1 MNRNNTQFSTYN
13 NVSHCLA
20 VVMLAL
26 AMFIPTAS
34 VKAQSYKMADD
45 AQVREEMRIHYRVA
59 KTYLDKSY
67 MGNDTT
73 FQRIVE
79 WAKERQQD
87 SMVDIVSV
95 EFYGACSPEGSVPF
109 NHYLSSTRLTR
120 LENYVR
126 QRVDIPEDIII
137 RNDNY
142 IAWGELEQM
151 VEESDIE
158 NKDDI
163 LAILRSENT
172 STGEQLDSRIHALK
186 AMDNGKTWRLMFN
199 RYYAHLRNAYMV
211 IVTQKSE
218 LAKQYD
224 SRLREM
230 LTPIP
235 LSMPSRCNSV
245 AVSPASLLTPAVAAA
260 AVKQPHYMYV
270 KTNLVGLA
278 LLNAN
283 VGVEF
288 DLGNYL
294 SLNIPV
300 SYSAINYF
308 TPTIKFRNFS
318 AQPELR
324 VWPMKNNDGLF
335 VGAHMGFA
343 YYNFAFNGDW
353 RYQDHNGTSPTLG
366 GGLSLGYRL
375 PISANKNW
383 KLEFAVGAGVYPL
396 QYDVFHNLKNVKE
409 GMLYETRNGN
419 YIGLDNVTI
428 GISYRI
434 PYKKNPNP
442 AKVK

>member
-1 MNRNNTQFSTYN
+1 MNRSNRQYSTFWDVKCYF
-13 NVSHCLA
+13 A
-20 VVMLAL
+20 IVMFVL
-26 AMFIPTAS
+26 AMLMSAED
-34 VKAQSYKMADD
+34 VMAQSHLIPDD
-45 AQVREEMRIHYRVA
+45 AQWREEMRIRYRVA
-59 KTYLDKSY
+59 KTYIDKTY
-67 MGNDTT
+67 MDNDMTL
-73 FQRIVE
+73 QRIVDWVE
-79 WAKERQQD
+79 ERQQD
-87 SMVDIVSV
+87 TMVKIVAV
-95 EFYGACSPEGSVPF
+95 EFCGACSPEGSVPF

-126 QRVDIPEDIII
+126 QRIEIPEDIIT
-137 RNDNY
+137 RSDHY

-172 STGEQLDSRIHALK
+172 SVGEQLDSRIHALK
-186 AMDNGKTWRLMFN
+186 AMDNGKTWRLIFD
-199 RYYAHLRNAYMV
+199 RYFAHLRNAYMV
-211 IVTQKSE
+211 VVTEKSD

-230 LTPIP
+230 LTPVSLAEP
-235 LSMPSRCNSV
+235 TRCQDVSV
-245 AVSPASLLTPAVAAA
+245 KPMAIVVPAVAAA
-260 AVKQPHYMYV
+260 TQSHYMYV

-294 SLNIPV
+294 SFSLPI
-300 SYSAINYF
+300 SYSAVNYF
-308 TPTIKFRNFS
+308 KPTLKFRNFS
-318 AQPELR
+318 VQPELR
-324 VWPMKNNDGLF
+324 VWPMKNDDGLF

-343 YYNFAFNGDW
+343 YYNFAFDGDW
-353 RYQDHNGTSPTLG
+353 RYQDHDGTSPTIG

-383 KLEFAVGAGVYPL
+383 KLEFAVGAGIYPL
-396 QYDVFHNLKNVKE
+396 YYDVFYNLANVKE
-409 GMLYETRNGN
+409 GKLHETRNGS

-442 AKVK
+442 LRAK

>member
-1 MNRNNTQFSTYN
+1 MNRSNTQFSTYN
-13 NVSHCLA
+13 NASYCLA
-20 VVMLAL
+20 IVMLAL
-26 AMFIPTAS
+26 AMFIPTTS
-34 VKAQSYKMADD
+34 VMAQSHKMADD
-45 AQVREEMRIHYRVA
+45 AQVREEMRIHFRA
-59 KTYLDKSY
+59 SKTYIDKSY
-67 MGNDTT
+67 MNNDSAL
-73 FQRIVE
+73 QQIVE
-79 WAKERQQD
+79 WAEKRQRD
-87 SMVDIVSV
+87 SMVDVVSV
-95 EFYGACSPEGSVPF
+95 AFYGACSPEGSVSF
-109 NHYLSSTRLTR
+109 NHYLSSTRLSR

-126 QRVDIPEDIII
+126 QRVNIPEDIIV
-137 RNDNY
+137 RNDHY
-142 IAWGELEQM
+142 IAWEELEKM
-151 VEESDIE
+151 VEESNIE
-158 NKDDI
+158 NKDEI

-172 STGEQLDSRIHALK
+172 STGEQLDSRIRALK
-186 AMDNGKTWRLMFN
+186 NMDNGKTWNMLLN
-199 RYYAHLRNAYMV
+199 RYFAHMRNAYMV
-211 IVTQKSE
+211 IVTTKSE
-218 LAKQYD
+218 LAE
-224 SRLREM
+224 RLEELRTPM
-230 LTPIP
+230 PLTKLPSDQNIDIKPTSIIP
-235 LSMPSRCNSV
+235 
-245 AVSPASLLTPAVAAA
+245 AVVAAA
-260 AVKQPHYMYV
+260 TQSHYMYV
-270 KTNLVGLA
+270 KTNIVGLA

-318 AQPELR
+318 VQPELR

-366 GGLSLGYRL
+366 GGLSLGYRM
-375 PISANKNW
+375 PISRDKNW

-396 QYDVFHNLKNVKE
+396 HYDVFYNLKNVKE
-409 GMLYETRNGN
+409 GTLYETRNGN

-442 AKVK
+442 TNVK

>member
-1 MNRNNTQFSTYN
+1 MNRSNTQFSTYN
-13 NVSHCLA
+13 NARYYLA
-20 VVMLAL
+20 IVMLAL
-26 AMFIPTAS
+26 AMFIPTAGAM
-34 VKAQSYKMADD
+34 AQSHKIDDD
-45 AQVREEMRIHYRVA
+45 AQMREEMRIHYRVA

-87 SMVDIVSV
+87 SMVDVVSV
-95 EFYGACSPEGSVPF
+95 EFCGACSPEGSVPF

-126 QRVDIPEDIII
+126 QRVDISEDIIV

-158 NKDDI
+158 NKEGI

-186 AMDNGKTWRLMFN
+186 AMDNGKTWRLIFN
-199 RYYAHLRNAYMV
+199 RYFAHLRNAYMV

-224 SRLREM
+224 NRLREM
-230 LTPIP
+230 LSPIP
-235 LSMPSRCNSV
+235 LAMPARCSSV

-260 AVKQPHYMYV
+260 AAKQSHYMYV

-294 SLNIPV
+294 SLNLPI

-318 AQPELR
+318 VQPELR

-383 KLEFAVGAGVYPL
+383 KLEFAVGAGFYPL
-396 QYDVFHNLKNVKE
+396 HYDVFHNLKDVKE
-409 GMLYETRNGN
+409 GLLYETRNGN

-434 PYKKNPNP
+434 PYKKNPNR
-442 AKVK
+442 

>member
-1 MNRNNTQFSTYN
+1 
-13 NVSHCLA
+13 
-20 VVMLAL
+20 
-26 AMFIPTAS
+26 
-34 VKAQSYKMADD
+34 
-45 AQVREEMRIHYRVA
+45 
-59 KTYLDKSY
+59 
-67 MGNDTT
+67 
-73 FQRIVE
+73 
-79 WAKERQQD
+79 
-87 SMVDIVSV
+87 
-95 EFYGACSPEGSVPF
+95 
-109 NHYLSSTRLTR
+109 
-120 LENYVR
+120 
-126 QRVDIPEDIII
+126 
-137 RNDNY
+137 
-142 IAWGELEQM
+142 M
-151 VEESDIE
+151 VEESNIE
-158 NKDDI
+158 NKDEI

-172 STGEQLDSRIHALK
+172 STGVQLDSRIRALK
-186 AMDNGKTWRLMFN
+186 NMDNGKTWIMLLN
-199 RYYAHLRNAYMV
+199 RYFAHLRNAYMV
-211 IVTQKSE
+211 IVTKKSE
-218 LAKQYD
+218 LAE
-224 SRLREM
+224 RLEELRTPM
-230 LTPIP
+230 PLTK
-235 LSMPSRCNSV
+235 LPSDQNV
-245 AVSPASLLTPAVAAA
+245 DIKPASIIPAAVAAA
-260 AVKQPHYMYV
+260 TKQSHYMYV

-283 VGVEF
+283 VGIEF

-294 SLNIPV
+294 SFNLPV
-300 SYSAINYF
+300 SYSAVNYF

-318 AQPELR
+318 VQPELR

-375 PISANKNW
+375 PISKNKNW

-396 QYDVFHNLKNVKE
+396 HYDVFHNLKNVKE

>member
-1 MNRNNTQFSTYN
+1 MNRNNTQFSTYC
-13 NVSHCLA
+13 NVRHCLA
-20 VVMLAL
+20 LAMLAI
-26 AMFIPTAS
+26 AMFIPTEGAI
-34 VKAQSYKMADD
+34 AQNHEVSDNK
-45 AQVREEMRIHYRVA
+45 QTREEMRIHYRVA
-59 KTYLDKSY
+59 KTYIDKSY
-67 MGNDTT
+67 MENDTAL
-73 FQRIVE
+73 QRIVE
-79 WAKERQQD
+79 WAEERQRD
-87 SMVDIVSV
+87 SMVDVVSV
-95 EFYGACSPEGSVPF
+95 EFCGACSPEGSVPF

-126 QRVDIPEDIII
+126 KRVDIPEEIIV

-151 VEESDIE
+151 VAESDIE

-172 STGEQLDSRIHALK
+172 STGEQLDSRIYALI
-186 AMDNGKTWRLMFN
+186 AMDNGKTWRLIFN

-218 LAKQYD
+218 LAKKYD
-224 SRLREM
+224 NRIREI

-235 LSMPSRCNSV
+235 LSEPSRCHDISIMP
-245 AVSPASLLTPAVAAA
+245 AAIVSTAVAAA
-260 AVKQPHYMYV
+260 VKPQHYMYV

-294 SLNIPV
+294 SLNLPI

-318 AQPELR
+318 VQPELR

-335 VGAHMGFA
+335 IGAHMGFA
-343 YYNFAFNGDW
+343 YYNFAFDGDW
-353 RYQDHNGTSPTLG
+353 RYQDHDGKSPTLG

-383 KLEFAVGAGVYPL
+383 KLEFAVGAGLYPL
-396 QYDVFHNLKNVKE
+396 HYDVFHNLKDVKE
-409 GMLYETRNGN
+409 GLLYETRNGN

-434 PYKKNPNP
+434 PYKKNPNR
-442 AKVK
+442 

>member
-13 NVSHCLA
+13 NVRSRLTI
-20 VVMLAL
+20 VMFVL
-26 AMFIPTAS
+26 AMFIPTVGA
-34 VKAQSYKMADD
+34 VAQSHNVDDD
-45 AQVREEMRIHYRVA
+45 AQKREEMRIHYRVA
-59 KTYLDKSY
+59 KTYIDKSY
-67 MGNDTT
+67 MENDTAL
-73 FQRIVE
+73 QRIVE
-79 WAKERQQD
+79 WAEERQRD
-87 SMVDIVSV
+87 SMVDVVSV
-95 EFYGACSPEGSVPF
+95 EFCGACSPEGSVPF

-126 QRVDIPEDIII
+126 KRVDIPEDIIV

-151 VEESDIE
+151 VAESDIE

-172 STGEQLDSRIHALK
+172 STGEQLDSRIYALR
-186 AMDNGKTWRLMFN
+186 AMDNGKTWRLIFN

-218 LAKQYD
+218 LAKKYD
-224 SRLREM
+224 NRVREI

-235 LSMPSRCNSV
+235 LSEPFRCHDISIMP
-245 AVSPASLLTPAVAAA
+245 AAIVSTAVAAA
-260 AVKQPHYMYV
+260 VKPQHYMYV

-294 SLNIPV
+294 SLNLPI

-318 AQPELR
+318 VQPELR

-335 VGAHMGFA
+335 IGAHMGFA

-383 KLEFAVGAGVYPL
+383 KLEFAVGAGLYPL
-396 QYDVFHNLKNVKE
+396 HYDVFHNLKDVKE
-409 GMLYETRNGN
+409 GLLYETRNGN

-434 PYKKNPNP
+434 PYKKTPNR
-442 AKVK
+442 

>member
-1 MNRNNTQFSTYN
+1 MNRSNTQFSTYN
-13 NVSHCLA
+13 NARYYLA
-20 VVMLAL
+20 IVMLAL
-26 AMFIPTAS
+26 AMFIPTAGAM
-34 VKAQSYKMADD
+34 AQSHKIDDD
-45 AQVREEMRIHYRVA
+45 AQMREEMRIHYRVA

-87 SMVDIVSV
+87 SMVDVVSV

-126 QRVDIPEDIII
+126 QRVDISEDIIV

-158 NKDDI
+158 NKEEI

-186 AMDNGKTWRLMFN
+186 AIDNGKTWRLIFN
-199 RYYAHLRNAYMV
+199 RYFAHLRNAYMV

-224 SRLREM
+224 NRLREM
-230 LTPIP
+230 LSPIP
-235 LSMPSRCNSV
+235 LAMPARCSSV
-245 AVSPASLLTPAVAAA
+245 AVSPASLLTPAVATAA
-260 AVKQPHYMYV
+260 AKQSHYMYV

-294 SLNIPV
+294 SLNLPI

-318 AQPELR
+318 VQPELR

-383 KLEFAVGAGVYPL
+383 KLEFAVGAGFYPL
-396 QYDVFHNLKNVKE
+396 HYDVFHNLKDVKE
-409 GMLYETRNGN
+409 GLLYETRNGN

-434 PYKKNPNP
+434 PYKKNPNR
-442 AKVK
+442 

>member
-1 MNRNNTQFSTYN
+1 MNRSNTQFSTYN
-13 NVSHCLA
+13 NASYCLA
-20 VVMLAL
+20 IVMLAL
-26 AMFIPTAS
+26 AMFIPTTS
-34 VKAQSYKMADD
+34 VMAQSHKMADD
-45 AQVREEMRIHYRVA
+45 AQVREEMRIHFRA
-59 KTYLDKSY
+59 SKTYIDKSY
-67 MGNDTT
+67 MNNDSAL
-73 FQRIVE
+73 QQIVE
-79 WAKERQQD
+79 WAEKRQRD
-87 SMVDIVSV
+87 SMVDVVSV
-95 EFYGACSPEGSVPF
+95 AFYGACSPEGSVSF
-109 NHYLSSTRLTR
+109 NHYLSSTRLSR

-126 QRVDIPEDIII
+126 QRVNIPENIIV
-137 RNDNY
+137 RNDHY
-142 IAWGELEQM
+142 IAWEELEKM
-151 VEESDIE
+151 VEESNIE
-158 NKDDI
+158 NKDEI

-172 STGEQLDSRIHALK
+172 STGEQLDSRIRALK
-186 AMDNGKTWRLMFN
+186 NMDNGKTWNMLLNCYF
-199 RYYAHLRNAYMV
+199 AHMRNAYMV
-211 IVTQKSE
+211 IVTKKSE
-218 LAKQYD
+218 LAE
-224 SRLREM
+224 RLEELRTPM
-230 LTPIP
+230 PLTKL
-235 LSMPSRCNSV
+235 LSDQNVDIKPT
-245 AVSPASLLTPAVAAA
+245 LIIPAVVATAT
-260 AVKQPHYMYV
+260 KQSHYMYV
-270 KTNLVGLA
+270 KTNIVGLA

-318 AQPELR
+318 VQPELR

-366 GGLSLGYRL
+366 GGLSLGYRM
-375 PISANKNW
+375 PISRDKNW

-396 QYDVFHNLKNVKE
+396 HYDVFYNLKNVKE
-409 GMLYETRNGN
+409 GTLYETRNGN

-442 AKVK
+442 TNVK

>member
-1 MNRNNTQFSTYN
+1 MNRSNTQFSTYN
-13 NVSHCLA
+13 NASYCLA
-20 VVMLAL
+20 IVMLAL
-26 AMFIPTAS
+26 AMFIPTTS
-34 VKAQSYKMADD
+34 VMAQSHKMADD
-45 AQVREEMRIHYRVA
+45 AQVREEMRIHFRA
-59 KTYLDKSY
+59 SKTYIDKSY
-67 MGNDTT
+67 MNNDSAL
-73 FQRIVE
+73 QQIVE
-79 WAKERQQD
+79 WAEKRQRD
-87 SMVDIVSV
+87 SMVDVVSV
-95 EFYGACSPEGSVPF
+95 AFYGACSPEGSVSF
-109 NHYLSSTRLTR
+109 NHYLSSTRLSR

-126 QRVDIPEDIII
+126 QRVNIPENIIV
-137 RNDNY
+137 RNDHY
-142 IAWGELEQM
+142 IAWEELKKM
-151 VEESDIE
+151 VEESNIE
-158 NKDDI
+158 NKDEI

-172 STGEQLDSRIHALK
+172 STGEQLDSRIRALK
-186 AMDNGKTWRLMFN
+186 NMDNGKTWNMLLN
-199 RYYAHLRNAYMV
+199 RYFAHMRNAYMV
-211 IVTQKSE
+211 IVTKKSE
-218 LAKQYD
+218 LAE
-224 SRLREM
+224 RLEELRTPM
-230 LTPIP
+230 PLTKL
-235 LSMPSRCNSV
+235 LSDQNVDIKPTSII
-245 AVSPASLLTPAVAAA
+245 PAVVATAT
-260 AVKQPHYMYV
+260 KQSHYMYV
-270 KTNLVGLA
+270 KTNIVGLA

-318 AQPELR
+318 VQPELR

-366 GGLSLGYRL
+366 GGLSLGYRM
-375 PISANKNW
+375 PISRDKNW

-396 QYDVFHNLKNVKE
+396 HYDVFYNLKNVKE
-409 GMLYETRNGN
+409 GTLYETRNGN

-442 AKVK
+442 TNVK

>member
-13 NVSHCLA
+13 NVRSRLTI
-20 VVMLAL
+20 VMFVL
-26 AMFIPTAS
+26 AMFIPTVGA
-34 VKAQSYKMADD
+34 VAQSHNVDDD
-45 AQVREEMRIHYRVA
+45 AQKREEMRIHYHVA
-59 KTYLDKSY
+59 KTYIDRSY
-67 MGNDTT
+67 MDNETT
-73 FQRIVE
+73 LERIVD
-79 WAKERQQD
+79 WAEERQRD
-87 SMVDIVSV
+87 SMVDVVSV
-95 EFYGACSPEGSVPF
+95 EFCGACSPEGSVPF

-126 QRVDIPEDIII
+126 KRVDIPEDIIV

-151 VEESDIE
+151 VAESDIE
-158 NKDDI
+158 NKNDI

-172 STGEQLDSRIHALK
+172 STGEQLDSRIYALI
-186 AMDNGKTWRLMFN
+186 AMDNGKTWRLIFN

-218 LAKQYD
+218 LAKKYD
-224 SRLREM
+224 NRVREI

-235 LSMPSRCNSV
+235 LSEPPRCHDINIMPATIES
-245 AVSPASLLTPAVAAA
+245 TAVAAA
-260 AVKQPHYMYV
+260 VKPQHYMYV

-294 SLNIPV
+294 SLNLPI

-318 AQPELR
+318 VQPELR

-335 VGAHMGFA
+335 IGAHMGFA
-343 YYNFAFNGDW
+343 YYNFAFDGDW
-353 RYQDHNGTSPTLG
+353 RYQDHDGKSPTLG

-383 KLEFAVGAGVYPL
+383 KLEFAVGAGLYPL
-396 QYDVFHNLKNVKE
+396 HYDVFHNLKDVKE
-409 GMLYETRNGN
+409 GLLYETRNGN

-434 PYKKNPNP
+434 PYKKTPNR
-442 AKVK
+442 

>member
-1 MNRNNTQFSTYN
+1 MNRSNRQYSTFWDVKCYF
-13 NVSHCLA
+13 A
-20 VVMLAL
+20 IVMFVL
-26 AMFIPTAS
+26 AMLMSAED
-34 VKAQSYKMADD
+34 VMAQSHLIPDD
-45 AQVREEMRIHYRVA
+45 AQWREEMRIRYRVA
-59 KTYLDKSY
+59 KTYIDKTY
-67 MGNDTT
+67 MDNDMTL
-73 FQRIVE
+73 QRIVDWVE
-79 WAKERQQD
+79 ERQQD
-87 SMVDIVSV
+87 TMVKIVAV
-95 EFYGACSPEGSVPF
+95 EFCGACSPEGSVPF

-126 QRVDIPEDIII
+126 QRIEIPEDIIT
-137 RNDNY
+137 RSDHY

-172 STGEQLDSRIHALK
+172 SVGEQLDSRIHALK
-186 AMDNGKTWRLMFN
+186 AMDNGKTWRLIFD
-199 RYYAHLRNAYMV
+199 RYFAHLRNAYMV
-211 IVTQKSE
+211 VVTEKSD

-230 LTPIP
+230 LTPVSLAEP
-235 LSMPSRCNSV
+235 TRCQDVSV
-245 AVSPASLLTPAVAAA
+245 KPMAIVAPAVAAA
-260 AVKQPHYMYV
+260 TQSHYMYV
-270 KTNLVGLA
+270 KANLVGLA

-288 DLGNYL
+288 DLGSYL
-294 SLNIPV
+294 SFSLPI
-300 SYSAINYF
+300 SYSAVNYF
-308 TPTIKFRNFS
+308 KPTLKFRNFS
-318 AQPELR
+318 VQPELR
-324 VWPMKNNDGLF
+324 VWPMKNDDGLF

-343 YYNFAFNGDW
+343 YYNFAFDGDW
-353 RYQDHNGTSPTLG
+353 RYQDHDGTSPTIG

-383 KLEFAVGAGVYPL
+383 KLEFAVGAGIYPL
-396 QYDVFHNLKNVKE
+396 YYDVFYNLANVKE
-409 GMLYETRNGN
+409 GKLHETRNGR

-442 AKVK
+442 LRAK

>member
-1 MNRNNTQFSTYN
+1 MNRSNTQFSTYN
-13 NVSHCLA
+13 NASYCLA
-20 VVMLAL
+20 IVMLAL
-26 AMFIPTAS
+26 AMFIPTTS
-34 VKAQSYKMADD
+34 VMAQSHKMADD
-45 AQVREEMRIHYRVA
+45 AQVREEMRIHFRA
-59 KTYLDKSY
+59 SKTYIDKSY
-67 MGNDTT
+67 MNNDSAL
-73 FQRIVE
+73 QQIVE
-79 WAKERQQD
+79 WAEKRQRD
-87 SMVDIVSV
+87 SMVDVVSV
-95 EFYGACSPEGSVPF
+95 AFYGACSPEGSVSF
-109 NHYLSSTRLTR
+109 NHYLSSTRLSR

-126 QRVDIPEDIII
+126 QRVNIPENIIV
-137 RNDNY
+137 RNDHY
-142 IAWGELEQM
+142 IAWGELEKM
-151 VEESDIE
+151 VEESNIE
-158 NKDDI
+158 NKDEI

-172 STGEQLDSRIHALK
+172 STGEQLDSRIRALK
-186 AMDNGKTWRLMFN
+186 NMDNGKTWNMLLNCYF
-199 RYYAHLRNAYMV
+199 AHMRNAYMV
-211 IVTQKSE
+211 IVTKKSE
-218 LAKQYD
+218 LAE
-224 SRLREM
+224 RLEELRTPM
-230 LTPIP
+230 PLTKL
-235 LSMPSRCNSV
+235 LSDQNVDIKPT
-245 AVSPASLLTPAVAAA
+245 LIIPAVVATAT
-260 AVKQPHYMYV
+260 KQSHYMYV
-270 KTNLVGLA
+270 KTNIVGLA

-318 AQPELR
+318 VQPELR

-366 GGLSLGYRL
+366 GGLSLGYRM
-375 PISANKNW
+375 PISRDKNW

-396 QYDVFHNLKNVKE
+396 HYDVFYNLKNVKE
-409 GMLYETRNGN
+409 GTLYETRNGN

-442 AKVK
+442 TNVK

>member
-1 MNRNNTQFSTYN
+1 MNRSNTQFSTYN
-13 NVSHCLA
+13 NASYCLA
-20 VVMLAL
+20 IVMLAL
-26 AMFIPTAS
+26 AMFIPTTS
-34 VKAQSYKMADD
+34 VMAQSHKMADD
-45 AQVREEMRIHYRVA
+45 AQVREEMRIHFRA
-59 KTYLDKSY
+59 SKTYIDKSY
-67 MGNDTT
+67 MNNDSAL
-73 FQRIVE
+73 QQIVE
-79 WAKERQQD
+79 WAEKRQRD
-87 SMVDIVSV
+87 SMVDVVSV
-95 EFYGACSPEGSVPF
+95 AFYGACSPEGSVSF
-109 NHYLSSTRLTR
+109 NHYLSSTRLSR

-126 QRVDIPEDIII
+126 QRVNIPEDIIV
-137 RNDNY
+137 RNDHY
-142 IAWGELEQM
+142 IAWGELEKM
-151 VEESDIE
+151 VEESNIE
-158 NKDDI
+158 NKDEI

-172 STGEQLDSRIHALK
+172 STGEQLDSRIRALK
-186 AMDNGKTWRLMFN
+186 NMDNGKTWNMLLNCYF
-199 RYYAHLRNAYMV
+199 AHMRNAYMV
-211 IVTQKSE
+211 IVTKKSE
-218 LAKQYD
+218 LAE
-224 SRLREM
+224 RLEELRTPM
-230 LTPIP
+230 PLTKL
-235 LSMPSRCNSV
+235 LSDQNVDIKPT
-245 AVSPASLLTPAVAAA
+245 LIIPAVVATAT
-260 AVKQPHYMYV
+260 KQSHYMYV
-270 KTNLVGLA
+270 KTNIVGLA

-318 AQPELR
+318 VQPELR

-366 GGLSLGYRL
+366 GGLSLGYRM
-375 PISANKNW
+375 PISRDKNW

-396 QYDVFHNLKNVKE
+396 HYDVFYNLKNVKE
-409 GMLYETRNGN
+409 GTLYETRNGN

-442 AKVK
+442 TNVK

>member
-1 MNRNNTQFSTYN
+1 MS
-13 NVSHCLA
+13 
-20 VVMLAL
+20 VM
-26 AMFIPTAS
+26 
-34 VKAQSYKMADD
+34 AQSYKMADD
-45 AQVREEMRIHYRVA
+45 AQNREEMRIHYRVA
-59 KTYLDKSY
+59 KTYIDKSY
-67 MGNDTT
+67 MDNDSTLR
-73 FQRIVE
+73 RIVD
-79 WAKERQQD
+79 WADERQRD
-87 SMVDIVSV
+87 SMVKIVSV
-95 EFYGACSPEGSVPF
+95 EFCGACSPEGSVPF

-126 QRVDIPEDIII
+126 QRVDLPEDIIV
-137 RNDNY
+137 RNDHY

-151 VEESDIE
+151 VEASDIE

-163 LAILRSENT
+163 LEILRSENT

-186 AMDNGKTWRLMFN
+186 TMDNGKTWRLIFN

-211 IVTQKSE
+211 IVTEKSD
-218 LAKQYD
+218 LAKMYD

-235 LSMPSRCNSV
+235 LSEPSRCNNV
-245 AVSPASLLTPAVAAA
+245 AVSPASILPVAAA
-260 AVKQPHYMYV
+260 VATKQSHYMYI

-294 SLNIPV
+294 SLNLPI

-318 AQPELR
+318 VQPELR

-383 KLEFAVGAGVYPL
+383 KLEFAVGAGIYPL
-396 QYDVFHNLKNVKE
+396 HYDVFHNLKNVKE

-434 PYKKNPNP
+434 PYKKKPNP
-442 AKVK
+442 LKVK

>member
-1 MNRNNTQFSTYN
+1 MNRSNTQFSTYN
-13 NVSHCLA
+13 NASYCLA
-20 VVMLAL
+20 IVMLAL
-26 AMFIPTAS
+26 AMFIPTTS
-34 VKAQSYKMADD
+34 VMAQSHKMADD
-45 AQVREEMRIHYRVA
+45 AQVREEMRIHFRA
-59 KTYLDKSY
+59 SKTYIDKSY
-67 MGNDTT
+67 MNNDSAL
-73 FQRIVE
+73 QQIVE
-79 WAKERQQD
+79 WAEKRQRD
-87 SMVDIVSV
+87 SMVDVVSV
-95 EFYGACSPEGSVPF
+95 AFYGACSPEGSVSF
-109 NHYLSSTRLTR
+109 NHYLSSTRLSR

-126 QRVDIPEDIII
+126 QRVNIPENIII

-151 VEESDIE
+151 VAESDIE

-186 AMDNGKTWRLMFN
+186 AMDNGKTWHLIFN
-199 RYYAHLRNAYMV
+199 RYYTHLRNAYMV
-211 IVTQKSE
+211 IVTKKSE
-218 LAKQYD
+218 LAE
-224 SRLREM
+224 RLEELRTPM
-230 LTPIP
+230 PLTKLLSDQNVDIKPTSIIP
-235 LSMPSRCNSV
+235 
-245 AVSPASLLTPAVAAA
+245 AVVAAA
-260 AVKQPHYMYV
+260 TKQSHYMYV
-270 KTNLVGLA
+270 KTNIVGLA

-283 VGVEF
+283 VGIEF

-318 AQPELR
+318 VQPELR

-353 RYQDHNGTSPTLG
+353 RYQDHNGTSPTIG
-366 GGLSLGYRL
+366 GGLSLGYRM
-375 PISANKNW
+375 PISRDKNW

-396 QYDVFHNLKNVKE
+396 HYDVFYNLKNVKE
-409 GMLYETRNGN
+409 GTLYETRNGN

-442 AKVK
+442 TNVK

>member
-1 MNRNNTQFSTYN
+1 MNRSNRQYSTFWDVKCYF
-13 NVSHCLA
+13 A
-20 VVMLAL
+20 IVMFAL
-26 AMFIPTAS
+26 AMLMSAED
-34 VKAQSYKMADD
+34 VMAQSHLIPDD
-45 AQVREEMRIHYRVA
+45 AQWREEMRIRYRVA
-59 KTYLDKSY
+59 KTYIDKTY
-67 MGNDTT
+67 MDNDMTL
-73 FQRIVE
+73 QSIVDWVE
-79 WAKERQQD
+79 ERQQD
-87 SMVDIVSV
+87 TMVKIVAV
-95 EFYGACSPEGSVPF
+95 EFCGACSPEGSVPF

-126 QRVDIPEDIII
+126 QRIEIPEDIIT
-137 RNDNY
+137 RSDHY

-172 STGEQLDSRIHALK
+172 SVGEQLDSRIHALK
-186 AMDNGKTWRLMFN
+186 AMDNGKTWRLIFD
-199 RYYAHLRNAYMV
+199 RYFAHLRNAYMV
-211 IVTQKSE
+211 VVTEKSD

-230 LTPIP
+230 LTPVSLAEP
-235 LSMPSRCNSV
+235 TRWQDVSV
-245 AVSPASLLTPAVAAA
+245 KPMAIVSPAVAAA
-260 AVKQPHYMYV
+260 TQSHYMYV
-270 KTNLVGLA
+270 KTNLLGLA

-294 SLNIPV
+294 SFSLPI
-300 SYSAINYF
+300 SYSAVNYF
-308 TPTIKFRNFS
+308 KPTLKFRNFS
-318 AQPELR
+318 VQPELR
-324 VWPMKNNDGLF
+324 VWPMKNDDGLF

-343 YYNFAFNGDW
+343 YYNFAFDGDW
-353 RYQDHNGTSPTLG
+353 RYQDHDGTSPTIG

-383 KLEFAVGAGVYPL
+383 KLEFAVGAGIYPL
-396 QYDVFHNLKNVKE
+396 YYDVFYNLANVKE
-409 GMLYETRNGN
+409 GKLHETRNGR

-442 AKVK
+442 LRAK